1 MLFGASG
8 QRSFW
13 LSGSPPAGARG
24 AQAERARGRDATARV
39 LPEPGVGVEEGVV
52 IVNNEM
58 ALVVTLAARGVVRV
72 GSGTGGTA

>member
-1 MLFGASG
+1 
-8 QRSFW
+8 
-13 LSGSPPAGARG
+13 
-24 AQAERARGRDATARV
+24 
-39 LPEPGVGVEEGVV
+39 VGVEEGVV